1 MDDSYLN
8 GIRANNHRIISRVI
22 SRIEN
27 NREFSADFYSGL
39 YDRSKQALR
48 IGLTGPPGVGKS
60 TLTDQL
66 IRYFI
71 QQGMSVGVVAVD
83 PTSPFSGGSLLGDRI
98 RMNRYVWDDSVFI
111 RSMSSGGDLGGLTH
125 KAQEVGDV
133 MAASGKD
140 VIIYETVGVGQAEHD
155 VAKAV
160 DVTILIL
167 VPESGDE
174 IQLMKAGLIEIADI
188 FVINKSDREGAGR
201 LAQIL
206 KNILHTARHSDN
218 SEPLVFNTVGNTGE
232 GVEDFI
238 QGIFK
243 FIDDQKAS
251 KRFNHKRLTHHRD
264 RVLSIIQ
271 DRLIHK
277 FWTSKRLE
285 KLALATKNLDTIE
298 TSPQQLAQEFIGTG
312 NEKKRKR
319 P

>member
-1 MDDSYLN
+1 MDDSCLN
-8 GIRANNHRIISRVI
+8 DIRANNHRIISRVI

-27 NREFSADFYSGL
+27 NREFTVDFFSGL

-48 IGLTGPPGVGKS
+48 IGLTGPPGAGKS

-66 IRYFI
+66 IRHYI

-83 PTSPFSGGSLLGDRI
+83 PTSPFTGGALLGDRI
-98 RMNRYVWDDSVFI
+98 RMNRYVWNDSVFI
-111 RSMSSGGDLGGLTH
+111 RSMSSGGDLGGLTR

-133 MAASGKD
+133 LAASGKD

-188 FVINKSDREGAGR
+188 FVINKSDRDGAGR
-201 LAQIL
+201 LAQML
-206 KNILHTARHSDN
+206 KSILHTARHSAN
-218 SEPLVFNTVGNTGE
+218 SEPPIFNTIGNTGE
-232 GVEDFI
+232 GVEDLY
-238 QGIFK
+238 QGILK
-243 FIDDQKAS
+243 FTDDQKAS
-251 KRFNHKRLTHHRD
+251 NRFNQKRLTHHRD
-264 RVLSIIQ
+264 RVQSIIQ
-271 DRLIHK
+271 DRLIRK

-285 KLALATKNLDTIE
+285 QLALATKKLDTID
-298 TSPQQLAQEFIGTG
+298 TSPQQLAQEFLGTG
-312 NEKKRKR
+312 NNGKKR
-319 P
+319 

>member
-1 MDDSYLN
+1 
-8 GIRANNHRIISRVI
+8 
-22 SRIEN
+22 
-27 NREFSADFYSGL
+27 
-39 YDRSKQALR
+39 
-48 IGLTGPPGVGKS
+48 
-60 TLTDQL
+60 
-66 IRYFI
+66 
-71 QQGMSVGVVAVD
+71 
-83 PTSPFSGGSLLGDRI
+83 DRI